1 MYSLKLALSH
11 VHPDPYQLIT
21 VTSNVLMTYYVD
33 NFYGLYDRLKKFTC
47 IYNFLSPI
55 EVSKLAM

>member
-1 MYSLKLALSH
+1 MYNLKLALSIL
-11 VHPDPYQLIT
+11 HPGLFQLIT
-21 VTSNVLMTYYVD
+21 VTSNVLITYYVD
-33 NFYGLYDRLKKFTC
+33 NFYVLYDR